1 MKTKVSAMNMELT
14 ESLANYATK
23 KFSSLD
29 KYFKVK
35 KDDVWCEVLIGKTSH
50 HHKKGD
56 YFEAEV
62 KIHTPGKIFL
72 SKVITDDMYKS
83 IDNSRD
89 DIEEEIVATK
99 TKKETLWKRGAAK
112 IKHLLR
118 KNN

>member
-1 MKTKVSAMNMELT
+1 
-14 ESLANYATK
+14 
-23 KFSSLD
+23 
-29 KYFKVK
+29 
-35 KDDVWCEVLIGKTSH
+35 
-50 HHKKGD
+50 
-56 YFEAEV
+56 
-62 KIHTPGKIFL
+62 
-72 SKVITDDMYKS
+72 MYKS